1 MSFYTDKEYTYKQ
14 PGISTQK
21 GERIPTAIE
30 DVVEPPY
37 FSVYTPEEQEDII
50 KDINKPT
57 STELRDIENKLSRIS
72 DKLSLLINS

>member
-1 MSFYTDKEYTYKQ
+1 MHQNDCEKKS
-14 PGISTQK
+14 
-21 GERIPTAIE
+21 IE
-30 DVVEPPY
+30 
-37 FSVYTPEEQEDII
+37 SVI